1 MFDSRI
7 FYLQLNYGHR
17 NRGHILAT
25 GTKRVHR
32 MTDRRQARPEVRG

>member
-25 GTKRVHR
+25 GAKRVHR
-32 MTDRRQARPEVRG
+32 LSDRRPARPEVRG